1 MNTGMS
7 NARRR
12 LLALANLPKYR
23 DGGPVRGPGTGT
35 SDEVL
40 DEVRPG
46 SYIVP
51 ADTTEK
57 VGPRTLR
64 DVARNLMP
72 EDEGGK
78 RIPVRLSNGEYKL
91 SPEQVHAIGVRALDQ
106 MKNATHKPAGA
117 APRLSAR
124 DRLLRLAD
132 GGMVNEV
139 TREGNS
145 YSGGNVGGNI
155 SINGA
160 SAGGTVSS
168 VPSAAPAPAAPAV
181 PAPEPASSANA
192 AAPAAPQPG
201 APTAAAATTQSAA
214 AGTPAVGQQAAPQGW
229 AERNAQRSLE
239 VTASSIKPSRE
250 RDAAQAQLSS
260 MTPPGGGRMNAFN
273 DPRSTTNG
281 ANPYAAGNTAKLA
294 GLGASIGSRGVVELG
309 RPAAPQPATARNS
322 FGDAAAA
329 TTNPGVTQLGVHT
342 AFSRPGYADGG
353 VVGEERSQPG
363 PPPNIYPQ
371 ASPAGAA
378 RTAAG
383 IATEAFPNTTRAVQ
397 GAMDDART
405 AYREGGFGAALG
417 QSARVAGKPLIGL
430 ADDVMSSAA
439 RAIDPAAQ
447 ALKTFV
453 TGDATPIGQE
463 RGATA
468 SPSAAAPRPAAP
480 TTTVPE
486 NPTDQRL
493 AAGTQAPLAG
503 AAASPLA
510 GNTSVPGVYRSGNSY
525 ASTPEAAEAGAV
537 PRGMQSV
544 QNMAAADNLASASM
558 DNVRARLLA
567 IGNDAPAQEQAT
579 PVTRH
584 SGNDWAARKELENA
598 RTAASSITN
607 NPRWAGKNAD
617 NSVAMQEYRAV
628 LSNDIAQRQAQPGL
642 EQEGQ
647 RQRGLSA
654 RARLLQ
660 IGENA
665 RANLSAQRADDAN
678 RIAAGRLAIEQNAAG
693 FQNRAAQRMENA
705 QVAYEQAS
713 TPAQRISARDRL
725 LALAGKAHDDQWKAV
740 ALQGGTDA
748 MGNKTESILGA
759 VNERTGEMR
768 RMDSGKAT
776 PPAKDA
782 LVKGQVYQTARG
794 PAVWDGTQFRAQ

>member
-7 NARRR
+7 NVRRR
-12 LLALANLPKYR
+12 LLSLANLPKYR

-57 VGPRTLR
+57 IGPRTLK

-78 RIPVRLSNGEYKL
+78 RILVRLSNGEYKL

-106 MKNATHKPAGA
+106 MKDATHKPAGP
-117 APRLSAR
+117 APRMSAR

-132 GGMVNEV
+132 GGMVSDV
-139 TREGNS
+139 TREGNG
-145 YSGGNVGGNI
+145 YSGGNVGGHV

-160 SAGGTVSS
+160 AAGGTVSS
-168 VPSAAPAPAAPAV
+168 VPSATPTPATPAAPA
-181 PAPEPASSANA
+181 PEAATA
-192 AAPAAPQPG
+192 VTTAAPAAPQPG
-201 APTAAAATTQSAA
+201 TPAATAATMQPAAATTAPA
-214 AGTPAVGQQAAPQGW
+214 PGTPAVAGQQAAPQGW

-250 RDAAQAQLSS
+250 RDAAQMQLSS
-260 MTPPGGGRMNAFN
+260 MAPPGGTRMNAFN
-273 DPRSTTNG
+273 DPRSTTVG
-281 ANPYAAGNTAKLA
+281 ANPYAASNTAKLS
-294 GLGASIGSRGVVELG
+294 GLGASIGSRGVAELG
-309 RPAAPQPATARNS
+309 RPSAPQPATARNS

-329 TTNPGVTQLGVHT
+329 TTNPGVTQLGVRT
-342 AFSRPGYADGG
+342 AYGRPGYADGG
-353 VVGEERSQPG
+353 MVQDDEQRQALVAQIPTGGMTAPAADGSQDRWTNTDVGRNVVNAASALPG
-363 PPPNIYPQ
+363 V
-371 ASPAGAA
+371 AGALPA
-378 RTAAG
+378 VVRTGGAISGAADIVSRLVQAGTAAVG
-383 IATEAFPNTTRAVQ
+383 GSAIPTPSQAATTPA
-397 GAMDDART
+397 T
-405 AYREGGFGAALG
+405 AASAPDVAAPAPQPVTALPSSPSY
-417 QSARVAGKPLIGL
+417 SAPRQDSGL
-430 ADDVMSSAA
+430 APSRNGGQISA
-439 RAIDPAAQ
+439 Q
-447 ALKTFV
+447 NM
-453 TGDATPIGQE
+453 E
-463 RGATA
+463 
-468 SPSAAAPRPAAP
+468 
-480 TTTVPE
+480 
-486 NPTDQRL
+486 
-493 AAGTQAPLAG
+493 
-503 AAASPLA
+503 A
-510 GNTSVPGVYRSGNSY
+510 GN
-525 ASTPEAAEAGAV
+525 
-537 PRGMQSV
+537 
-544 QNMAAADNLASASM
+544 NLASASM
-558 DNVRARLLA
+558 DAARARLLA

-617 NSVAMQEYRAV
+617 NSVAMQDYRAM

-654 RARLLQ
+654 RERLLQ

-705 QVAYEQAS
+705 QVAYEQAA
-713 TPAQRISARDRL
+713 TPAQRASARDRL

-768 RMDSGKAT
+768 RMPTGQAGADRVTTKAQF
-776 PPAKDA
+776 DA
-782 LVKGQVYQTARG
+782 LPKGATYTG
-794 PAVWDGTQFRAQ
+794 EDGRTYRKP